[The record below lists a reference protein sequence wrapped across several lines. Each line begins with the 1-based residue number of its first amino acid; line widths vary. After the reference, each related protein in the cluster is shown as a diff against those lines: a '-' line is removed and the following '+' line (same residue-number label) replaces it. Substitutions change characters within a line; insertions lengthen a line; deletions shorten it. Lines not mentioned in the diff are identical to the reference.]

1 MEERE
6 KYLDELN
13 DDDIV
18 CFPFISHPMK
28 KKDYLEIKKI
38 VDEFTHKN
46 KNDNDTEVQ
55 HDD

>member
-1 MEERE
+1 MEERG